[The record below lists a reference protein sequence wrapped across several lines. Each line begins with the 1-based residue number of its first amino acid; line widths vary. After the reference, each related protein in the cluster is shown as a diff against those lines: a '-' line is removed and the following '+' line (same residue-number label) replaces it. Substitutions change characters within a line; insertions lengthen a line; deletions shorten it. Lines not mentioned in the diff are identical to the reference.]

1 MRAPPPPRVLAAG
14 LRHRRR
20 GATTS
25 CSSTT
30 TRRCPATTTSWHL
43 LKHEIRRKR
52 NAGRKRRWRVRN
64 QGTNEGYILVP
75 GTHDGEADSYGVGD
89 FWALR
94 YRSGQLDDSAV
105 ATDTRAHIDSF
116 VNHESIVGTNV
127 VVWYAAHFSHDAAHE
142 HDPHGDSHIVGPTL
156 RPDRW

>member
-1 MRAPPPPRVLAAG
+1 MRTGAWTSTSAA
-14 LRHRRR
+14 R
-20 GATTS
+20 AKTS

-30 TRRCPATTTSWHL
+30 TRRCPATTTSWHI

-52 NAGRKRRWRVRN
+52 NAARKRRWRVRN

-75 GTHDGEADSYGVGD
+75 GTNDGEADSYGVGD

-127 VVWYAAHFSHDAAHE
+127 VVWYVAHFSHDVAHE